1 MLIVANFYLS
11 RGLFAMASARLMF
24 ISVFKLNEDELR
36 SALFYNNMAQI
47 TKLILHVESLKS
59 GKQSSA
65 LQKRTVV
72 RNWEKL

>member
-1 MLIVANFYLS
+1 MLIAANFYVS
-11 RGLFAMASARLMF
+11 NRLFAMANVWLMF
-24 ISVFKLNEDELR
+24 ISVFKPMSELR
-36 SALFYNNMAQI
+36 SALFYNNVAQI
-47 TKLILHVESLKS
+47 TKLILHAESLKP

>member
-1 MLIVANFYLS
+1 MLIAANFYVPH
-11 RGLFAMASARLMF
+11 GLLAMASARFMF
-24 ISVFKLNEDELR
+24 ISVFKLMGELR
-36 SALFYNNMAQI
+36 SALFYNNVAQI
-47 TKLILHVESLKS
+47 TKLILHAESLKP